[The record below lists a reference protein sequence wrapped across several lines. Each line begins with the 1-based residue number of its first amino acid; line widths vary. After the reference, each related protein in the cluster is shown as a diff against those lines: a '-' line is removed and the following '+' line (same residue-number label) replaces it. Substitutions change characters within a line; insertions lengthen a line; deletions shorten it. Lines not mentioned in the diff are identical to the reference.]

1 MKKQVLKSSL
11 LAGITALL
19 LTFGGFR
26 EGTLTDIT
34 KPYLGEYECKSATLG
49 NEEYVDEF
57 SYIILELK
65 ADETFVLRYKTK
77 NKTKGEEKGEYSY
90 DKEKETI
97 TLTLGE
103 KSQFKREFSL
113 KKGAICIEFP
123 VGAKLFVMRFEQK

>member
-1 MKKQVLKSSL
+1 M
-11 LAGITALL
+11 L
-19 LTFGGFR
+19 LTFSGLR

-57 SYIILELK
+57 SYIILDLK

-77 NKTKGEEKGEYSY
+77 NKMKGEEKGEYSY

-113 KKGAICIEFP
+113 KKGRICIEFP

>member
-1 MKKQVLKSSL
+1 M
-11 LAGITALL
+11 L
-19 LTFGGFR
+19 LTFSGLR

-57 SYIILELK
+57 SYIILDLK

-77 NKTKGEEKGEYSY
+77 NKMKGEEKGEYSY

>member
-19 LTFGGFR
+19 LTFSGLR

-77 NKTKGEEKGEYSY
+77 NKMKGEEKGEYSY

-113 KKGAICIEFP
+113 KKGTICIEFP

>member
-19 LTFGGFR
+19 LTFSGLR
-26 EGTLTDIT
+26 EGRLTDIT

-57 SYIILELK
+57 SYIILDLK

-77 NKTKGEEKGEYSY
+77 NKMKGEEKGEYSY

-97 TLTLGE
+97 TLTLDE

-113 KKGAICIEFP
+113 KKGTICIEFP